1 MNQKMQGITGF
12 SLRALAAR
20 SPMFWVMFI
29 LAVICFILAFACAM
43 MGLKQIESK
52 LNTGMNKGAEQAVK
66 KMIILA
72 VVCFIMSTI
81 FMLLGFFVFK

>member
-1 MNQKMQGITGF
+1 MNGITGI
-12 SLRALAAR
+12 SLRALA
-20 SPMFWVMFI
+20 SKPPMFWVMFV

-43 MGLKQIESK
+43 MGLKQIEAK
-52 LNTGMNKGAEQAVK
+52 LNTGMNKETEQAVK